1 MYHVPLQIIANC
13 FTQSN
18 LDGEIIRKRES
29 FLPPNFLSE
38 ARPRPAIRLLA
49 SVKIAPAATS
59 LRSYDLRKMAEPLW
73 AVKDVERLIEL
84 RIGTINLIKENTTK
98 VVQKPER

>member
-59 LRSYDLRKMAEPLW
+59 LRKMAEPLW